1 MRRRRDLTDFKIS
14 IKLKRLY
21 STLSTSLH
29 HGLAIGRLFLFF
41 SRAQKVFLVLQLY
54 VSFKSLSIFFARL
67 TFVIF
72 LFDKPLP
79 LICAWRRSYWSHDR
93 SDTAYRV
100 ITFTFIHLIA
110 WRRFLLEN
118 ARLHFSFD
126 YCVLLRPIYQYGK
139 VTILVRISNRTR
151 ICYLTRFRRIDR
163 GRR

>member
-21 STLSTSLH
+21 STLSTSLY

-54 VSFKSLSIFFARL
+54 VSFKSLSNFFARL

-79 LICAWRRSYWSHDR
+79 DLMCLKEVILVTWPCNYFHFHSLDRLKAFSSRKCAFAFQFR
-93 SDTAYRV
+93 
-100 ITFTFIHLIA
+100 
-110 WRRFLLEN
+110 LLCF
-118 ARLHFSFD
+118 AST
-126 YCVLLRPIYQYGK
+126 IYQYGK

-151 ICYLTRFRRIDR
+151 ICY
-163 GRR
+163 

>member
-79 LICAWRRSYWSHDR
+79 DLMCLKEVILVTWPIGHSLPCNYFHFHSLDRLKAFSSRKCAFAFQFR
-93 SDTAYRV
+93 
-100 ITFTFIHLIA
+100 
-110 WRRFLLEN
+110 LLCF
-118 ARLHFSFD
+118 AST
-126 YCVLLRPIYQYGK
+126 IYQYGK